1 MEFLR
6 YDATALAYTIRNQG
20 RAAVIG
26 VGGGRDVLTASLS
39 GFRDVTGV
47 EYNPIF
53 IDLFSDKYRRFS
65 GADKIPGL
73 KLVVNDA
80 RSWFARS
87 QEKFDLVQMSLVD
100 TWAATGAAPSRFPRM
115 GFTRSMDGNAFLP
128 DLPQMVCLRCRAGL
142 HPRTWMKPAEY

>member
-1 MEFLR
+1 M
-6 YDATALAYTIRNQG
+6 
-20 RAAVIG
+20 IG

-53 IDLFSDKYRRFS
+53 IHLFSDKYRQFS

-73 KLVVNDA
+73 KLVVDDA

-100 TWAATGAAPSRFPRM
+100 TWAALARRLH
-115 GFTRSMDGNAFLP
+115 AF
-128 DLPQMVCLRCRAGL
+128 REWAL
-142 HPRTWMKPAEY
+142 HGRWMEALFCPTYPKWCVYGVALVYTQEPG